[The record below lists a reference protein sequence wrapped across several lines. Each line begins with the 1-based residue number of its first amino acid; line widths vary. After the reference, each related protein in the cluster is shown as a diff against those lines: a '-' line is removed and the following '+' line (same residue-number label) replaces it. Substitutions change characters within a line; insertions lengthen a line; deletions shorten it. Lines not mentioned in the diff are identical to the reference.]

1 MTEIRTATN
10 DDLRRLCAIH
20 ESFDPITPMGLKK
33 LTAVSGRHCKAI
45 DFGGHTVGLL
55 IVQLSSQDARII
67 RLVID
72 PAFRGRGIGR
82 AAVAWCRQRLR
93 ADRKFLIAHVPAPT
107 AEQVHFL
114 FAVGFRCVGAYGA
127 KHKTFTYE
135 IESTEVEA

>member
-1 MTEIRTATN
+1 MIEIRTATN

-45 DFGGHTVGLL
+45 DLDGHTVGLL
-55 IVQLSSQDARII
+55 IVQLSAQDARII

-72 PAFRGRGIGR
+72 PAFRRRGIGR

-93 ADRKFLIAHVPAPT
+93 ADRKFLIAHVPGPT
-107 AEQVHFL
+107 IDQVEFL
-114 FAVGFRCVGAYGA
+114 WDCGFQCVAVYGD
-127 KHKTFTYE
+127 KHKTFTYA
-135 IESTEVEA
+135 IEAAEVEA